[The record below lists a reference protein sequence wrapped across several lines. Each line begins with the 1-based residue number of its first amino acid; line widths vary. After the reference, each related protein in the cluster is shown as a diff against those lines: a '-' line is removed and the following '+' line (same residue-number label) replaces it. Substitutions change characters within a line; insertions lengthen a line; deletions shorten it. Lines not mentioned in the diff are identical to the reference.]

1 VRSRTDQRE
10 KLRISDNSV
19 LSFGFSPS
27 LGEAIV
33 ASPLGRRT
41 TNKIM
46 KKAKVAIFGAS
57 GYSGEELVKRLA
69 EHPLVDLAC
78 LTSRQ
83 HAGKKASEVF
93 GWVGRRSSL
102 TNLEFTNPEISTVRS
117 LGIEF
122 AFLALPHGVAS
133 EFAVPLLE
141 AGIKVLDL
149 SADFRVKD
157 PEVYKYFYKH
167 QHPAPALL
175 QKSIYGLPEAYR
187 DRIREASLVACPG
200 CYPTSIL
207 LPLIPVLRAKLIRIS
222 SIIVNSL
229 SGVSG
234 AGRKADLD
242 LLFVECNESAR
253 PYALPSHRHLSE
265 VEQEL
270 SNAAQEPVIIQFAPH
285 LIPLNRGIVTTIH
298 ADPVTALTVE
308 ALDEVYETA
317 YGSEWFIRLLGSSR
331 YPDIKNVVGTNRL
344 EIAWRVDPR
353 TGRVI
358 LMSAEDNLVKGAAGQ
373 AIQCLNIMNGWD
385 EALGLGT

>member
-1 VRSRTDQRE
+1 MLLWKS
-10 KLRISDNSV
+10 
-19 LSFGFSPS
+19 
-27 LGEAIV
+27 
-33 ASPLGRRT
+33 
-41 TNKIM
+41 TNDIM

-57 GYSGEELVKRLA
+57 GYSGEELVKRLS
-69 EHPLVDLAC
+69 EHPLVELSC

-83 HAGKKASEVF
+83 FAGKKASEVF
-93 GWVGRRSSL
+93 GWVGRRSPLANLTFTEPDVASL
-102 TNLEFTNPEISTVRS
+102 RP
-117 LGIEF
+117 LGVEF

-141 AGIKVLDL
+141 QGIKVLDL

-167 QHPAPALL
+167 EHPAPSLL

-187 DRIREASLVACPG
+187 DQIRRADLVACPG

-207 LPLIPVLRAKLIRIS
+207 VPLLPVIRAKMIRLS
-222 SIIVNSL
+222 SIIVNSM

-234 AGRKADLD
+234 AGRKAEID

-253 PYALPSHRHLSE
+253 PYALPEHRHLSE

-270 SNAAQEPVIIQFAPH
+270 SHAAGEQVIIQFAPH
-285 LIPLNRGIVTTIH
+285 LIPLNWGIVTTIH
-298 ADPVTALTVE
+298 ADPVAPVSTE
-308 ALDEVYETA
+308 ALEEVFEAA

-353 TGRVI
+353 TGRII

-385 EALGLGT
+385 EALGLGI

>member
-1 VRSRTDQRE
+1 MR
-10 KLRISDNSV
+10 
-19 LSFGFSPS
+19 
-27 LGEAIV
+27 
-33 ASPLGRRT
+33 
-41 TNKIM
+41 
-46 KKAKVAIFGAS
+46 
-57 GYSGEELVKRLA
+57 RLA
-69 EHPLVDLAC
+69 GQPLAELGC

-83 HAGKKASEVF
+83 YAGKNASEVF
-93 GWVGRRSSL
+93 GWIGRHTPLANLAFAYPDMSS
-102 TNLEFTNPEISTVRS
+102 FSS

-141 AGIKVLDL
+141 QGIKVIDL

-167 QHPAPALL
+167 EHSAPALL
-175 QKSIYGLPEAYR
+175 QKSVYGLPEAHR
-187 DRIREASLVACPG
+187 DQIRGAKLVACPG

-207 LPLIPVLRAKLIRIS
+207 VPLLPLVRAKMIRLS
-222 SIIVNSL
+222 SIVVNSL

-234 AGRKADLD
+234 AGRKADTD

-270 SNAAQEPVIIQFAPH
+270 SNAAGEPMIIQFAPH
-285 LIPLNRGIVTTIH
+285 LIPLNRGIITTIH
-298 ADPVTALTVE
+298 ADPAMGLTAESLE
-308 ALDEVYETA
+308 KMYETA
-317 YGSEWFIRLLGSSR
+317 YGSEWFIRLLGSTR
-331 YPDIKNVVGTNRL
+331 YPDIKNVVGTNHL

-358 LMSAEDNLVKGAAGQ
+358 LMSAVDNLVKGAAGQ
-373 AIQCLNIMNGWD
+373 AIQCFNIMNGWN
-385 EALGLGT
+385 EALGLGM